1 MLFGGYFKKELQVRE
16 EWEKTMREHDNKLRE
31 KEVLMAAEST
41 ERAAIQERLALGRAL
56 LESQERKEAE
66 L

>member
-1 MLFGGYFKKELQVRE
+1 MRE

-41 ERAAIQERLALGRAL
+41 ERAAIQERLALGKAL
-56 LESQERKEAE
+56 LDSQERKEAE